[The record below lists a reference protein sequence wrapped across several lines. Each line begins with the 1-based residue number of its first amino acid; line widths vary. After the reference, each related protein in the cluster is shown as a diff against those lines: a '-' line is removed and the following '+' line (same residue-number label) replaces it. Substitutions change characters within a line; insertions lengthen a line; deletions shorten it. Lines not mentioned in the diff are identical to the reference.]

1 MKLNGTLLKS
11 TVIAA
16 LVAAPMAPV
25 MARTGETDGATEQTA
40 PATEAANFSE
50 AELSSFIDAAM
61 QVQAVQQD
69 YMTRIQETEADEDK
83 QALVQ
88 EAQAEM
94 TNAVK
99 ETDGMDLE
107 TYNEIGQ
114 AAQSDPEL
122 NQRILAMVQT
132 RQGENGEA
140 ETKTE

>member
-1 MKLNGTLLKS
+1 
-11 TVIAA
+11 
-16 LVAAPMAPV
+16 
-25 MARTGETDGATEQTA
+25 
-40 PATEAANFSE
+40 
-50 AELSSFIDAAM
+50 
-61 QVQAVQQD
+61 
-69 YMTRIQETEADEDK
+69 
-83 QALVQ
+83 
-88 EAQAEM
+88 M

-132 RQGENGEA
+132 RQGENGGA

>member
-1 MKLNGTLLKS
+1 MG
-11 TVIAA
+11 
-16 LVAAPMAPV
+16 VAAPMAPV
-25 MARTGETDGATEQTA
+25 MAQTAETDSATEQTA

-114 AAQSDPEL
+114 AAQSDPDSPTILKYITISLIGMWRKLTRKDNENSITL
-122 NQRILAMVQT
+122 NVP
-132 RQGENGEA
+132 
-140 ETKTE
+140 

>member
-25 MARTGETDGATEQTA
+25 MAQTAETDGATEQTA

-88 EAQAEM
+88 EAQAEEVHVG
-94 TNAVK
+94 AVQV
-99 ETDGMDLE
+99 GLQGGLH
-107 TYNEIGQ
+107 YCCCCHAGQ
-114 AAQSDPEL
+114 HHDRTSKSASHLSAIPGT
-122 NQRILAMVQT
+122 V
-132 RQGENGEA
+132 
-140 ETKTE
+140 

>member
-25 MARTGETDGATEQTA
+25 MAQTAETDGATEQTA

>member
-25 MARTGETDGATEQTA
+25 MAQTGETDGATEQTA

-69 YMTRIQETEADEDK
+69 YMTRIQETEADEGRPVPGEPPPEHET
-83 QALVQ
+83 LR
-88 EAQAEM
+88 
-94 TNAVK
+94 AV
-99 ETDGMDLE
+99 
-107 TYNEIGQ
+107 
-114 AAQSDPEL
+114 
-122 NQRILAMVQT
+122 
-132 RQGENGEA
+132 GEGGGCGVRHHSSIRGSRNV
-140 ETKTE
+140 